1 MPKVKKDDLPVPMSL
16 DEIREKVVPAVSHA
30 AASAKDLST
39 EYALVAS
46 DWAKPRIEQGRQI
59 ASPAMSQAQHAAI
72 AAAHALTPMVNEA
85 RDRVEKA
92 MPTITERVNAA
103 LAASNAAKS
112 EVLARG
118 SEAALVLTGN
128 ATVKRKSTKK
138 TGGVIGGLLAAA
150 GIMAAAGA
158 VAGYLAKRSRDREDP
173 WAQPLAD
180 PYVAPPAATDDA
192 TAALEAEEGVVVA
205 DGDPAVEAAAE
216 VEAEGGEG
224 QNTDGE
230 GERTQ
235 VIDLTADGMPPA
247 EPKRD

>member
-16 DEIREKVVPAVSHA
+16 EEIREKVVPVVSQA

-39 EYALVAS
+39 EYAHVAS

-72 AAAHALTPMVNEA
+72 AAAHALTPMVSEA

-103 LAASNAAKS
+103 LAASNAARS

-138 TGGVIGGLLAAA
+138 TSGVLGGLLAAA

-180 PYVAPPAATDDA
+180 PYVAPPVAADADDA
-192 TAALEAEEGVVVA
+192 TADLEAEGGVVVA
-205 DGDPAVEAAAE
+205 DGDPAVEDAAE
-216 VEAEGGEG
+216 VVTEGEG
-224 QNTDGE
+224 QHTE

-235 VIDLTADGMPPA
+235 VIDLTNDGMPSA
-247 EPKRD
+247 EEPKKD